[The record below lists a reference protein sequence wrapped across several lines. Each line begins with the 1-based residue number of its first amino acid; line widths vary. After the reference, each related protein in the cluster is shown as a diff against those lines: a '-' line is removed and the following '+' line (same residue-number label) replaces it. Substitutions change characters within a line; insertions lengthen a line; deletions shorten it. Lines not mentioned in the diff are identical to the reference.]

1 MKFSNLVSESLA
13 NNGKMSLSLLVEETE
28 SEETASSDK
37 EKKEEKTSDDNFD
50 AVFGDE
56 SPSK

>member
-37 EKKEEKTSDDNFD
+37 EKK
-50 AVFGDE
+50 
-56 SPSK
+56 